1 MAVAPRHFF
10 RIGLTKAGLRKYN
23 RKDVEERRPSRM
35 KLYSTLFCLA
45 LGSWITC
52 ALPLDAQAPGPGP
65 TPPAQSSLTLVDGVA
80 EQESPVNHG
89 TMLLTKLQKSDLRL
103 FDNRKEVTIQTFA
116 EGPDTRP
123 VALWLIVQCGTG
135 APPDFGSTFMK
146 GKTQVLQPALQ
157 HLSNRDVLGVAHW
170 CDDGQAKVDYAPG
183 KDVGAALSAVEQVLS
198 AGVANANDRAG
209 QLALHNMVQA
219 VVESTRNLTPAG
231 GQSLMPVLL
240 FLYGD
245 QGGTD
250 SREANSN
257 IQALVESSGMV
268 FGLSLIEIHHDI
280 QEDIGSG
287 QTFNQAHY
295 YSRTTGGQYY
305 STSQTE
311 LFGPT
316 LDYIVSQLHARYT
329 LGFQPSKLDG
339 KPHDLRVEL
348 TKDAQNRFPKTTL
361 RFRIECFPHPPK

>member
-1 MAVAPRHFF
+1 
-10 RIGLTKAGLRKYN
+10 
-23 RKDVEERRPSRM
+23 M
-35 KLYSTLFCLA
+35 KPYSTLLCLA

-52 ALPLDAQAPGPGP
+52 PHSLNAQAPGPSP
-65 TPPAQSSLTLVDGVA
+65 TPPAQSLLTLVDGVA
-80 EQESPVNHG
+80 EQENPVNHG

-103 FDNRKEVTIQTFA
+103 FENRKEVTIQTFA
-116 EGPDTRP
+116 EGPEVRP
-123 VALWLIVQCGTG
+123 FALWLIVQCSTG
-135 APPDFGSTFMK
+135 APPDFGSTFLK
-146 GKTQVLQPALQ
+146 GKTPVLQSALQ

-183 KDVGAALSAVEQVLS
+183 KDVDAALSAVEQVLS
-198 AGVANANDRAG
+198 VKVANVNDRAG
-209 QLALHNMVQA
+209 QLAMHNMVQT
-219 VVESTRNLTPAG
+219 VVGSTRNLTPAG
-231 GQSLMPVLL
+231 EQSLMPVLL

-339 KPHDLRVEL
+339 KPHELRVEL
-348 TKDAQNRFPKTTL
+348 TKDAQNRFPKTTP
-361 RFRIECFPHPPK
+361 RFRIECFPLPPK

>member
-1 MAVAPRHFF
+1 VASRHFF
-10 RIGLTKAGLRKYN
+10 QSGLTKAALRTYN
-23 RKDVEERRPSRM
+23 RKEVEERRPSSM
-35 KLYSTLFCLA
+35 KLYPSLLCFA
-45 LGSWITC
+45 LGSWILC

-80 EQESPVNHG
+80 EQENPVNHG

-103 FDNRKEVTIQTFA
+103 FDNRKEVAIQTFA
-116 EGPDTRP
+116 EGPETRP
-123 VALWLIVQCGTG
+123 IALWLIVQCSTG
-135 APPDFGSTFMK
+135 DPPDFGSAFMK

-183 KDVGAALSAVEQVLS
+183 KDVDAALSAVEQVLNVK
-198 AGVANANDRAG
+198 VANANDRAG
-209 QLALHNMVQA
+209 ELAMHSMVRM
-219 VVESTRNLTPAG
+219 VVESTLNARPG
-231 GQSLMPVLL
+231 GDQSLMPVLL

-250 SREANSN
+250 SREANSI
-257 IQALVESSGMV
+257 IQDLVESSGMV
-268 FGLSLIEIHHDI
+268 FGLSLIELHHDI

-329 LGFQPSKLDG
+329 LGFEPSKLDG
-339 KPHDLRVEL
+339 KLHELRVEL

>member
-1 MAVAPRHFF
+1 
-10 RIGLTKAGLRKYN
+10 
-23 RKDVEERRPSRM
+23 M
-35 KLYSTLFCLA
+35 KLYSTLLCLA
-45 LGSWITC
+45 LGPWLLC

-65 TPPAQSSLTLVDGVA
+65 TPPAPSSLTLVDGVA
-80 EQESPVNHG
+80 EQENPVNHG
-89 TMLLTKLQKSDLRL
+89 TMLVTKLQKSDLRL

-116 EGPDTRP
+116 GGGDTRP

-157 HLSNRDVLGVAHW
+157 HLSTRDVLGVAHW

-209 QLALHNMVQA
+209 QLAMHNMVQA
-219 VVESTRNLTPAG
+219 VVVSTRNLTPAG
-231 GQSLMPVLL
+231 EQSLMPVLL

-339 KPHDLRVEL
+339 KPHELRVEL

-361 RFRIECFPHPPK
+361 RFRIECFPLPPK